1 MNWRPRYLVLHH
13 SAGAET
19 PEQLA
24 KQGKYHHVVNGQGVP
39 RLVTSVPIDRATTFA
54 VGGANSQCYSLCV
67 TGNFEIQQTSVEL
80 LRFLAN
86 IFAARCRAWELP
98 PERIVSH
105 GWIGRNVAIPRYS
118 TQCCGRHLEAQL
130 AYLRA
135 SVVRY
140 L

>member
-1 MNWRPRYLVLHH
+1 MNFRPRYLVLHH

-24 KQGKYHHVVNGQGVP
+24 KQGKYHHCVNGQGQP
-39 RLVTSVPIDRATTFA
+39 RLITSVPIDRATTFA
-54 VGGANSQCYSLCV
+54 VRGANSQCYSLCV
-67 TGNFEIQQTSVEL
+67 TGNFEIQTTSAEL
-80 LRFLAN
+80 LRFLTQ
-86 IFAARCRAWELP
+86 IFAARCKAWDLP

-105 GWIGRNVAIPRYS
+105 GWIGRNVAVPRYS
-118 TQCCGRHLEAQL
+118 TQCCGKHLEAQL

-135 SVVRY
+135 SVARY